1 MIKAARQGIS
11 WLTVLLAATLAG
23 CASPPSRFYTLAAI
37 AGPDGGA
44 PAAYAVAVDS
54 VSIPATVDRPQFV
67 VQKGPN
73 RVGIDEFNRWAAP
86 LAANIASTLAA
97 NLGVLLGTPRV
108 IAGPLA
114 ASVDPA
120 YRVTVD
126 VQRFES
132 VPGET
137 VSLEAVW
144 LLRRPG
150 AAAATGGRSAL
161 REAVQG
167 EGYEALAAAHSRA
180 LAGISR
186 DIAAAIRVEAGR
198 SAAQ

>member
-11 WLTVLLAATLAG
+11 WLAVLLAAVLAG

-73 RVGIDEFNRWAAP
+73 RVAVDEFNRWAAP

-97 NLGVLLGTPRV
+97 NLGVVLGTPRAV
-108 IAGPLA
+108 SGPLA

-120 YRVTVD
+120 YRVTVE

-132 VPGET
+132 VLGET
-137 VSLEAVW
+137 VTLEAVW

-150 AAAATGGRSAL
+150 ATATSGGRSAL

-180 LAGISR
+180 LAGLSR
-186 DIAAAIRVEAGR
+186 DIAAAIRDEAGR